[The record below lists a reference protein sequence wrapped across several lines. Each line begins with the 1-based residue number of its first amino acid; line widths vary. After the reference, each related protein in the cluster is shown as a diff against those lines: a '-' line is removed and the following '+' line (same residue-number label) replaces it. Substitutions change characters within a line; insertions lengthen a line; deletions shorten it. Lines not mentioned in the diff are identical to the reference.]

1 MHHGRHIGS
10 DSDSAERFT
19 HSCRTTTKNFWL
31 RRHRVRMKS
40 YVTFLFAVAVVISA
54 CSSEPV
60 PTALDPG
67 LSTTIVT
74 PTTTTTTIAAPE
86 TTSVPSTTTPST
98 TAVETTTSQV
108 APTTVPAP
116 EPIDNTLIQ
125 LVDPHDEPEFYCVDV
140 RGVDATLDIDAALT
154 AHTCKPFF
162 DDELFNVHD
171 PATGSLY
178 MPAYDRCVEAASAAV
193 GSELFIVD
201 CESSELQ
208 NFDIL
213 DDGTIRLAPDSTLCL
228 GVGTD
233 PGEPT
238 GGPSHLRR
246 VLGLFSC
253 ADHPSTLTTW
263 IIPGPDINT

>member
-1 MHHGRHIGS
+1 MKPPLGFLVLGAVLLSACGS
-10 DSDSAERFT
+10 GEAPAGQALDQPAS
-19 HSCRTTTKNFWL
+19 TTTAA
-31 RRHRVRMKS
+31 S
-40 YVTFLFAVAVVISA
+40 
-54 CSSEPV
+54 
-60 PTALDPG
+60 
-67 LSTTIVT
+67 
-74 PTTTTTTIAAPE
+74 TTTTT
-86 TTSVPSTTTPST
+86 SSPSTTLRSTTLPST
-98 TAVETTTSQV
+98 TAAETTTS
-108 APTTVPAP
+108 AAPPTTPPVP

-171 PATGSLY
+171 PDPGSLY
-178 MPAYDRCVEAASAAV
+178 MPAYDRCVEASSADV

-201 CESSELQ
+201 CGSSELQ
-208 NFDIL
+208 DFDIL
-213 DDGTIRLAPDSTLCL
+213 DDGTIRLGIDPTLCL
-228 GVGTD
+228 GVGSD

-253 ADHPSTLTTW
+253 ADHPASLTTW
-263 IIPGPDINT
+263 IIPGPDIAT